1 MKTLLVRTHMV
12 AMIAML
18 GGGVAAAQ
26 AQTMTG
32 YVVDST
38 NTLVMDGYGNC
49 IRTGSWTPDL
59 AIVECD
65 PDLVK
70 TAQTPPPVERPV
82 APAPRAAPAPA
93 PAPVPAPVLL
103 SIESDTLFAFDSA
116 VIRAEGKRDLDRQV
130 VRVMRQ
136 QPRIEMITITGYTD
150 RIGSSTYNMKLSQ
163 QRADAVR
170 AYLIEQGV
178 SAGRIETKGMGSA
191 NPVVSCD
198 TVRGEVSGRNKALVD
213 CLRPNRR
220 VEVEIKTQ
228 R

>member
-1 MKTLLVRTHMV
+1 MRTLLVRTNMV
-12 AMIAML
+12 AVIAML
-18 GGGVAAAQ
+18 GGGVAAVQAQ
-26 AQTMTG
+26 AVDG

-70 TAQTPPPVERPV
+70 TVQIPPPVERPV

-93 PAPVPAPVLL
+93 PVPAPVLL
-103 SIESDTLFAFDSA
+103 TMESDTLFAFDSA

-130 VRVMRQ
+130 VQVMRQ
-136 QPRIEMITITGYTD
+136 HPRIEMITITGYTD

-170 AYLIEQGV
+170 AYLMEQGV